1 MLDYTLYLKA
11 KNFSLLRNWRLK
23 QEKKLFQKTKTKKN
37 LKIMNK
43 QQVLN
48 FMMTYQRITEH
59 MFKEMPK
66 NSSVIVTLNNNH
78 QIKKVKYN

>member
-11 KNFSLLRNWRLK
+11 TNFSLLRNWRLK
-23 QEKKLFQKTKTKKN
+23 QEKKSFQKTKTKKN

-48 FMMTYQRITEH
+48 FTMMYQ
-59 MFKEMPK
+59 
-66 NSSVIVTLNNNH
+66 
-78 QIKKVKYN
+78 